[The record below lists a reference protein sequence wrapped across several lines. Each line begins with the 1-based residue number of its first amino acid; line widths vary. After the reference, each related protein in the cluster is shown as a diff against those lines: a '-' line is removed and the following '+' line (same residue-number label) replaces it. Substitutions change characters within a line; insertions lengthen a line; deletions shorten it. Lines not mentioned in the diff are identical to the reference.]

1 LTSLS
6 VGAITATGNITM
18 TSKYIKQF

>member
-18 TSKYIKQF
+18 TGKFIRQF